1 MRINYQGAPLL
12 GLAKSIYYKW
22 YVSSV
27 KIQCNF
33 LKYLDVIE
41 NRREKVLLMVLLTS
55 EHAQLLAAMT
65 HPSRV
70 LNLDLKAK
78 AL

>member
-1 MRINYQGAPLL
+1 MRINGQGAPLL

-27 KIQCNF
+27 KIQPNF

-41 NRREKVLLMVLLTS
+41 NRHEKVLLMVLLAS
-55 EHAQLLAAMT
+55 EHVQLLAAMT